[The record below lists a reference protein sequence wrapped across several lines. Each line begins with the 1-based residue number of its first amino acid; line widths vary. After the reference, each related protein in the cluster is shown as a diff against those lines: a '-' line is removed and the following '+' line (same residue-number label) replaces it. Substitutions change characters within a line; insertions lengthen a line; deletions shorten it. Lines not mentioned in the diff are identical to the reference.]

1 MKKWSIPTDQLTRA
15 RGSIPSRR
23 GYTFQDAYAC
33 IQLIR
38 LLDDSQGVISVR
50 PEGAEDVDLLY
61 RNGREEY
68 IQLKNEPNKHY
79 TLVTLRPILQSFAV
93 NLLKAGRAS
102 TVTFTLIAR
111 SNYVNQAVIRLLE
124 RNPWPDDIGKV
135 SQLLAQSIR
144 SSPAPQCLIKLS
156 DAERRGLV
164 GQLLQQTKFSFGKGD
179 EINGRLSFDSHACTE
194 LLKYGIAGT
203 EVHDALN
210 TLKAALGMQKEFTR
224 ADVEELLK
232 PFIGGAAIDVF
243 EGRVE
248 ALTDE
253 LLSHPASPDRIH
265 QFYKGAPLY
274 WDIIAAHGD
283 IERDQ
288 QEDLIRQLKQPP
300 ETFRVVCVVAEP
312 GAGKSTLAWRVAAEL
327 HRRHNAFI
335 IRVRDKEDAGVW
347 YLMRE
352 FCQKVK
358 HPVYVLADDLFRD
371 PDVVGAIRELDSS
384 LPITILATSRSN
396 EYRPNRLRVEIQR
409 VSLKEPSRS
418 EKEQILMRL
427 GKTRD
432 GLAPEQQR
440 RLDAANQFLV
450 LMIELTDPQGRK
462 LEEIFRETIE
472 WLKIND
478 EYVYRAYEYLCF
490 AYQHSLS
497 IPSSLLGRLDAQGH
511 FFNLHD
517 RDTAQGLIFYDEDRT
532 GNVRVGHPIVAA
544 ISSVLYEKT
553 HRDPALVL
561 SEIMG
566 AADTSNHLERRFVAH
581 LLRVVA
587 QTKSS
592 ALRSALPR
600 IEAAIASC
608 KQNATI
614 TELSIWRTFYLNLGL
629 HERAEECVDA
639 ALTAA
644 PVSSV
649 ECNRLVNLCRER
661 GRERDALPAIAKYVH
676 EHPKLCGAR
685 PTYLNL
691 VERYGT
697 RNEIEEALKE
707 TSMWLEGQPEDANV
721 RCAYLGFVEGRGTAE
736 QVERVLWE
744 TSTWLREHPWDTHVR
759 GAYLGSVERQGTAE
773 QVERVLRETSKWLG
787 EHPEDAHVRGAYLG
801 LVERQGTAELVER
814 VLRETSKW
822 LGEHPEDAHVR
833 GAYLGLVER
842 QGTAKQVERVLQET
856 SKWLKDHPED
866 NYVRGAYLGLVEEQG
881 TAEQVERVL
890 RETSK
895 WLKDHPE
902 DNSVRGAY
910 LGLVERQGT
919 EKQVERVLRETSKWL
934 KDHPEDN
941 YVRCAFIT
949 LVESRGSDKLKGAML
964 HDTRVWLSLH
974 TAAKEVWLTLIA
986 TLVRMGRQQE
996 AVETAV
1002 EAIYHHPDD
1011 PGLTTHYLHSIQ
1023 ESADEQTVRNL
1034 YKSLITRHPGD
1045 PCIRIEFAAWLR
1057 DHNFY
1062 DEAEHIY
1069 KELIR
1074 LPQSKTTPWQRR
1086 ETYYGNGLLLLKLD
1100 RYDEAEKQ
1108 FRQTLSTHKGHQM
1121 AREGLARAMHGLG
1134 KFAEQEGK
1142 MADASRYF
1150 AEAEKEFR
1158 QAIYWGGVQGQP
1170 QAIFYTSLGWFY
1182 IDRQRYNDALEAFY
1196 SAIDENPEYF
1206 GNYWGLG
1213 RARMS
1218 LGEIQEAEDAL
1229 RIALDKAPKGL
1240 QPPASNEIPELLRQ
1254 CQDALNPNNNIT

>member
-1 MKKWSIPTDQLTRA
+1 MMPMKKWSIPTEQLTRA
-15 RGSIPSRR
+15 RGPIPSRR
-23 GYTFQDAYAC
+23 GYAFQDAYVC
-33 IQLIR
+33 IQLTR
-38 LLDDSQGVISVR
+38 LLDNTQGVISVR

-61 RNGREEY
+61 ADGREEY

-79 TLVTLRPILQSFAV
+79 TLVTLRPILHSFAV
-93 NLLKAGRAS
+93 NLLKAGRAP

-111 SNYVNQAVIRLLE
+111 SNYVDAAITRLRDGKPSLH
-124 RNPWPDDIGKV
+124 DIKKV
-135 SQLLAQSIR
+135 VRLLAQSIQG
-144 SSPAPQCLIKLS
+144 SPAPQCLMQLS
-156 DAERRGLV
+156 DAERRDLA

-179 EINGRLSFDSHACTE
+179 EINGRLSFESHVCTE
-194 LLKYGIAGT
+194 LARYGITGT
-203 EVHDALN
+203 ELHDAFT
-210 TLKAALGMQKEFTR
+210 TLKAALDRQREFTR

-232 PFIGGAAIDVF
+232 RFIGGAEIELF
-243 EGRVE
+243 GGGVE

-347 YLMRE
+347 SLMRD

-358 HPVYVLADDLFRD
+358 RPFYVLADDLFRE
-371 PDVVGAIRELDSS
+371 PDVVSAIRELDSS

-396 EYRPNRLRVEIQR
+396 EYRPYRLKVEIER
-409 VSLKEPSRS
+409 VSLKEPLRS

-432 GLAPEQQR
+432 DLTPEQQR

-497 IPSSLLGRLDAQGH
+497 MPTSLLERLDTQGCFH
-511 FFNLHD
+511 NLPA

-532 GNVRVGHPIVAA
+532 GSVRVGHPVVAKT
-544 ISSVLYEKT
+544 SSVFYEIA
-553 HRDPALVL
+553 HRAPAQVL
-561 SEIMG
+561 SEIV
-566 AADTSNHLERRFVAH
+566 AAVDTSNHLERRFAAH
-581 LLRVVA
+581 LLRVLA
-587 QTKSS
+587 QAKSP
-592 ALRSALPR
+592 ALPPALPR
-600 IEAAIASC
+600 IEATIASC

-614 TELSIWRTFYLNLGL
+614 IELSIWRIFHLKLGQ

-639 ALTAA
+639 ALTVA
-644 PVSSV
+644 PVSPID
-649 ECNRLVNLCRER
+649 CNMLVKLCRER

-676 EHPKLCGAR
+676 EHPKLCGGR

-697 RNEIEEALKE
+697 RNELEEALKE
-707 TSMWLEGQPEDANV
+707 TS
-721 RCAYLGFVEGRGTAE
+721 T
-736 QVERVLWE
+736 
-744 TSTWLREHPWDTHVR
+744 
-759 GAYLGSVERQGTAE
+759 
-773 QVERVLRETSKWLG
+773 
-787 EHPEDAHVRGAYLG
+787 
-801 LVERQGTAELVER
+801 
-814 VLRETSKW
+814 
-822 LGEHPEDAHVR
+822 
-833 GAYLGLVER
+833 
-842 QGTAKQVERVLQET
+842 
-856 SKWLKDHPED
+856 WLKDHPED
-866 NYVRGAYLGLVEEQG
+866 NF
-881 TAEQVERVL
+881 
-890 RETSK
+890 
-895 WLKDHPE
+895 
-902 DNSVRGAY
+902 VRGAY

-919 EKQVERVLRETSKWL
+919 EKQVERVLRETNTWLREYPGDAHVRGAYLGLVERQGTAEQVERVLEETSKWL
-934 KDHPEDN
+934 NSHPEDN
-941 YVRCAFIT
+941 TVRGAYLGLVERQGTGEQVKRAIQETDEWLTKHPEDFHVRSAFIT
-949 LVESRGSDKLKGAML
+949 FVESTDSDKLKEAIL
-964 HDTRVWLSLH
+964 HGTRVWLLSH
-974 TAAKEVWLTLIA
+974 TAAKEVWRTLIA
-986 TLVRMGRQQE
+986 TLIRLGRQQE

-1002 EAIYHHPDD
+1002 EAISYHPAD
-1011 PGLTTHYLHSIQ
+1011 PNLTTHYLHSVH
-1023 ESADEQTVRNL
+1023 EFADEQTVRKL
-1034 YKSLITRHPGD
+1034 YESLIIRYLGD
-1045 PCIRIEFAAWLR
+1045 PCIRIEFASWLR
-1057 DHNFY
+1057 DHNY
-1062 DEAEHIY
+1062 NDEAETYY
-1069 KELIR
+1069 KELIG
-1074 LPQSKTTPWQRR
+1074 LPQSKTTGWLRTS
-1086 ETYYGNGLLLLKLD
+1086 TYYRYGELLLKLE

-1108 FRQTLSTHKGHQM
+1108 FRQILATHEDHQM
-1121 AREGLARAMHGLG
+1121 AHEGLAKALHGLG
-1134 KFAEQEGK
+1134 KFAEQEGRT
-1142 MADASRYF
+1142 AEASRYF

-1158 QAIYWGGVQGQP
+1158 WAIYWGGVQEQP

-1182 IDRQRYNDALEAFY
+1182 IDRQRFTDALEAFY

-1213 RARMS
+1213 QARMS
-1218 LGEIQEAEDAL
+1218 LGQIQEAEEAL
-1229 RIALDKAPKGL
+1229 RIALDKAPKDL
-1240 QPPASNEIPELLRQ
+1240 QPPASIEIPELLRQ
-1254 CQDALNPNNNIT
+1254 CKDALNYSGGIAKDA